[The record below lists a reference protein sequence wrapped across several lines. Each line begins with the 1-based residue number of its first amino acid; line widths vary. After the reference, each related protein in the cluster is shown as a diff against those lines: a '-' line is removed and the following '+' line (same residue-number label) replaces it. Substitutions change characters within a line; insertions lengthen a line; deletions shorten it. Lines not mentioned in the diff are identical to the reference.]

1 MTAKVEAA
9 GEQMKQ
15 RVYVW
20 DEPVE
25 IDVYQKSKTVWI
37 AVGEYIG
44 KHHEVKR
51 STPGAAAKGW
61 ADAAKY
67 HSN

>member
-1 MTAKVEAA
+1 
-9 GEQMKQ
+9 MKQ
-15 RVYVW
+15 LVYVW
-20 DEPVE
+20 EGDEPVE

-37 AVGEYIG
+37 AVGKYVG

-51 STPGAAAKGW
+51 SSRMAAVKAW
-61 ADAAKY
+61 ADAAEY

>member
-1 MTAKVEAA
+1 MTIGVERTARVTVW
-9 GEQMKQ
+9 GET
-15 RVYVW
+15 
-20 DEPVE
+20 
-25 IDVYQKSKTVWI
+25 ITIAVYQKSKTVWI
-37 AVGEYIG
+37 AVGEYKG

>member
-1 MTAKVEAA
+1 
-9 GEQMKQ
+9 MKQ

-37 AVGEYIG
+37 AVGEYKG

-51 STPGAAAKGW
+51 STRGAAAKGW